1 MENAITVKDLYE
13 QMKMLCENGYG
24 ECKIL
29 IPDGSEPE
37 RIDLDM
43 PLKEGIYNADLKHGF
58 VMLV

>member
-1 MENAITVKDLYE
+1 MESAITVKELYE
-13 QMKMLCENGYG
+13 QMKMLCENGY
-24 ECKIL
+24 EDCKIL